1 MVSARRRHNE
11 LTMQTTPHRSR
22 LAVRAKRRQAAAV
35 YGRVVCPVA
44 VLLATLL
51 GAVAGSGSSQAQAT
65 TSGFSPVVQRTGKPP
80 TGYTVTFRYRNPRAK
95 SVYLEGEWYFSSPG
109 HASPYSSQGLLPT
122 QWEPGDFPLGWP
134 NIATTAG
141 WPLSNMK
148 KDPRTGV
155 WSYTAP
161 LPSGEFNYS
170 FAVNCTDAEM
180 ASATGC
186 PTISD
191 PSNPP
196 WNDRH
201 GVSVGSVEPTSQ
213 VYVPSDPAFH
223 TVNYWWQA
231 PTSPHGA
238 LRDVTYAALS
248 GTSSSSPGANYLAVY
263 TPPGY
268 EPHRSTPYPTLYL
281 SAGYVSNEVDW
292 STRADAASILDH
304 LIDKGQVEPMVVV
317 MTNFA
322 WAAFGLAACSGDG
335 YDQNLISRVIPFV
348 QSHYDVSAEPS
359 QRAFAG
365 LSCGGGLAVSLLLDD
380 PNEFGYYGA
389 FSPYPGNLSALTP
402 AQASSIKKVQVLV
415 GGGKDD
421 PIHFYAQEDV
431 AALNKVGIKFF
442 SDFINGG
449 HDWYVWR
456 ILLHDFLARVAFRP
470 TSV

>member
-1 MVSARRRHNE
+1 
-11 LTMQTTPHRSR
+11 MQTTPRRHLSR
-22 LAVRAKRRQAAAV
+22 LAVRAKRRQTVAV
-35 YGRVVCPVA
+35 YGRVVLPVA

-51 GAVAGSGSSQAQAT
+51 GPLVGSGSSQAQTT

-80 TGYTVTFRYRNPRAK
+80 TGYTVTFRYRNPRAT

-109 HASPYSSQGLLPT
+109 HASPYSNQGLLPT

-134 NIATTAG
+134 NIGTTAG

-148 KDPRTGV
+148 KDPRTGA
-155 WSYTAP
+155 WSYTTP
-161 LPSGEFNYS
+161 LPSGEFNYA

-180 ASATGC
+180 TDVEMTGATGC

-196 WNDRH
+196 WNDH
-201 GVSVGSVEPTSQ
+201 DGVRVGSVEPTSQ

-238 LRDVTYAALS
+238 LRDLTYAALS
-248 GTSSSSPGANYLAVY
+248 GASSSSPGVNYLAIY

-268 EPHRSTPYPTLYL
+268 DSHRSTPYHTLYL

-292 STRADAASILDH
+292 STRADAANILDN
-304 LIDKGQVEPMVVV
+304 LIDKGQVKPMVAV

-322 WAAFGLAACSGDG
+322 WTAFGATACSGGG
-335 YDQNLISRVIPFV
+335 YDQNLISRVIPYV
-348 QSHYDVSAEPS
+348 QSHYDVSREPS

-365 LSCGGGLAVSLLLDD
+365 LSCGGGLAVSLLLD
-380 PNEFGYYGA
+380 NTSEFGYYGA
-389 FSPYPGNLSALTP
+389 FSPFPGSLYTLTAAQVSA
-402 AQASSIKKVQVLV
+402 IKKVRVLV

-421 PIHFYAQEDV
+421 PIHFDAQVDV
-431 AALNKVGIKFF
+431 SGLQKEGIKFY

-456 ILLHDFLARVAFRP
+456 ILLHDFLTRVAFRP
-470 TSV
+470 AGV